1 VSDSIDSSHPDPQII
16 PSREDCLRILASL
29 PSLPLEERADVV
41 ERLVR
46 NPSPEIRDRALQ
58 IGAAVFSDRH
68 LTELLRE
75 DGDAALRNAGSE
87 IFLLRGSRSLP
98 AVLPLL
104 HDPDPDV
111 VLQAVLILDRL
122 RDPRALEP
130 LYGALAH
137 ADPNIRQEVILAIGR
152 LGDGRS
158 VPRLLPFLD
167 GDVWLQMAA
176 VQALGDL
183 RAAEG
188 IAPLALLLRDALVG
202 SLAAESLARIGGP
215 AAFTVLADCWENGM
229 EADDHEMMAG
239 LLAHVLEGL
248 AAPPQAG
255 PALRERLLGHLRGGL
270 EGLRSAAARCL
281 LCLGP
286 GPWDA
291 EALAVLA
298 ASQPASDFAPEALR
312 HRPDLLGP
320 LLRGGETERSWGF
333 LLAAR
338 YPDQVP
344 AQDFLAAV
352 TAITAVDSTPG
363 QMGGELVAALGQ
375 VHVPGIAPVVLDLYL
390 RLSPEERPAFEPVLE
405 AHAALLRDAVATRTD
420 LDDIARLELASLL
433 GEPAEALT
441 TRLLALAPP
450 LRRRAAAALVHQEAL
465 MRRLP
470 WEEWLRAEPELFTDL
485 AAHVAGRY
493 GLTGLGSALRAR
505 LAAAPSPA
513 LVRALGELGD
523 SAGMPD
529 LLRLCE
535 ERPDLL
541 SIVLE
546 ALGRLGGTAAR
557 GMLRKVA
564 SAGGPDT
571 RIAYKALAACHEA
584 ADVPL
589 FRHAAAHPDWLIRLA
604 AAEVLGLS
612 AAPEDTALL
621 ARLAADPV
629 SLVAQRALALL
640 QAGRGET
647 H

>member
-1 VSDSIDSSHPDPQII
+1 MSIHPADPSI

-29 PSLPLEERADVV
+29 PSLPLEDRADVV

-68 LTELLRE
+68 LTDLLRE
-75 DGDAALRNAGSE
+75 DGDATLRNAGSE

-137 ADPNIRQEVILAIGR
+137 ADPNIQQEAVLAIGR

-167 GDVWLQMAA
+167 GDPWLQMAA

-188 IAPLALLLRDALVG
+188 IAPLAALLRDPLAG

-215 AAFTVLADCWENGM
+215 AAFAVLAEQWEATD
-229 EADDHEMMAG
+229 EVDEEMMAG

-248 AAPPQAG
+248 AAPPQVV
-255 PALRERLLGHLRGGL
+255 PAFRERLLGHLRGGRAS
-270 EGLRSAAARCL
+270 LRSAAARCL

-298 ASQPASDFAPEALR
+298 ASQPASDFAPEPLR

-338 YPDQVP
+338 FPDQVP
-344 AQDFLAAV
+344 AEDFLSAVAAM
-352 TAITAVDSTPG
+352 TAVGGTS
-363 QMGGELVAALGQ
+363 GELVAALGH
-375 VHVPGIAPVVLDLYL
+375 VRVPGIAPVVLDLYL
-390 RLSPEERPAFEPVLE
+390 RLSPEERPALEPVLE
-405 AHAALLRDAVATRTD
+405 AHAALLREAVATRTD
-420 LDDIARLELASLL
+420 LDATARLELAALL
-433 GEPAEALT
+433 GEPAEALAAQ
-441 TRLLALAPP
+441 LLALAPP

-470 WEEWLRAEPELFTDL
+470 WEEWLCTEPELFTDL
-485 AAHVAGRY
+485 AAGVAGRY
-493 GLTGLGSALRAR
+493 GLTGLGNALRAR
-505 LAAAPSPA
+505 LAAVPSPA

-523 SAGMPD
+523 SAAVPD
-529 LLRLCE
+529 LLRLGRLCE
-535 ERPDLL
+535 ERTDLL
-541 SIVLE
+541 PVVLE
-546 ALGRLGGTAAR
+546 ALGRLGGGAAR
-557 GMLRKVA
+557 EMLRTVA
-564 SAGGPDT
+564 RAGGPET
-571 RIAYKALAACHEA
+571 RIAYTALAACHEA
-584 ADVPL
+584 ADLPL
-589 FRHAAAHPDWLIRLA
+589 FRHDAAHADWFVRLA

-621 ARLAADPV
+621 ARLVADPV
-629 SLVAQRALALL
+629 SLVAQRALALF
-640 QAGRGET
+640 QVGREEP